1 MSGSV
6 DEFEY
11 SVMFKG
17 LGTDEDQ
24 GIAEGDWVSIEE
36 AEEWYLW
43 LKNNRFELLNQDF
56 RIVKRRKAGQI
67 QEID

>member
-11 SVMFKG
+11 SVMFKK

-24 GIAEGDWVSIEE
+24 GIDKDDWMSIDE
-36 AEEWYLW
+36 AEEWFIW
-43 LKNNRFELLNQDF
+43 LNDNNYRLLNSNF
-56 RIVKRRKAGQI
+56 RIVKRRKAGPVE
-67 QEID
+67 EID